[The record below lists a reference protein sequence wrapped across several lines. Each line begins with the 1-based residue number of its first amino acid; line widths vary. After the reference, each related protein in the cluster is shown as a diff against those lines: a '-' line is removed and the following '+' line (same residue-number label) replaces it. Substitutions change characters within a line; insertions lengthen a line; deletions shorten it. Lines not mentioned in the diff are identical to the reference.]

1 MIRHVDALVAEVLQR
16 SDSDREALLEQLQ
29 RSLPP
34 LPEVADEWNA
44 LAAQRDAEIE
54 SGAARAI
61 PDNEALARL
70 RAQLGS

>member
-1 MIRHVDALVAEVLQR
+1 MSRHVDALVAEVLQR

-34 LPEVADEWNA
+34 LPEVADEWDA
-44 LAAQRDAEIE
+44 LAARRYTEIE

-70 RAQLGS
+70 RAQIGS